1 MTTAA
6 ARLGGGNS
14 DALGEAEAAGLVR
27 LTGDGMEFCHP
38 LLRSVAYHAV
48 APAQRRAAHRVLA
61 EGAGRPQCRARGLAP
76 GGGRHRPGRGG
87 RRCAGCC
94 RRSAVSKGA
103 PLAAAA
109 AWERAAELSEA
120 AEAGAVRLAE
130 AAEAALNGGDLDR
143 VRRLTQTAP
152 AAGLSPFR
160 ARMLAVRGRLD
171 LLTGQMAAAQR
182 ELQESADQAADP
194 DPRLAVELLDQAVS
208 AAVDAGLYDRASWV
222 AEQMASLAGRS
233 DETARFLAD
242 LACGRLAWW
251 RGDPEHG
258 MHLISQAVSRL
269 EADPMLAS
277 SPERQSA
284 ICDAWCAAGDF
295 DRARPYSDRAIDLAR
310 STGALG
316 HLPTALSQAAFL
328 DKEMGRWTRTLAHA
342 SQALDLARATGQ
354 PLLACEMLVYMAE
367 VEAAQGREKD
377 CSQHALEADQVADE
391 LGVRWP
397 QLLARRSQALLEFSL
412 GRLEEAITHYDQ
424 LRRLAAR
431 WGIIHPYYS
440 PIPDLIE
447 AHAQAGPLIER
458 GSYSPNTSPRCPAT
472 RTRRPPPAP
481 PDAGESSPRVTSTI
495 TSRTRSP
502 CTSAVTSY
510 SSTHGRAWLTGS
522 GCAAPS
528 GAATPASSSALPSRS
543 STGSMPARGP
553 SGPEPSS
560 APAAKA

>member
-1 MTTAA
+1 MPSSRPGTWRRPPPARTRRPPAALDVAA
-6 ARLGGGNS
+6 AL
-14 DALGEAEAAGLVR
+14 
-27 LTGDGMEFCHP
+27 
-38 LLRSVAYHAV
+38 
-48 APAQRRAAHRVLA
+48 
-61 EGAGRPQCRARGLAP
+61 
-76 GGGRHRPGRGG
+76 
-87 RRCAGCC
+87 
-94 RRSAVSKGA
+94 AVSKGA

-120 AEAGAVRLAE
+120 AEAGAARLAE
-130 AAEAALNGGDLDR
+130 AAEAALTGGDLNR

-182 ELQESADQAADP
+182 ELQESADQAADL

-233 DETARFLAD
+233 DETPRFLAD

-258 MHLISQAVSRL
+258 MQLISQAVSRL
-269 EADPMLAS
+269 EADPTCSRQPRAPVRYLRCLVCCRGFRSRS
-277 SPERQSA
+277 SLQRPGYRP
-284 ICDAWCAAGDF
+284 GPRRR
-295 DRARPYSDRAIDLAR
+295 RARPPP
-310 STGALG
+310 
-316 HLPTALSQAAFL
+316 PTALSQAAFL

-367 VEAAQGREKD
+367 VEAAQGRGRS
-377 CSQHALEADQVADE
+377 CSQHTLEADQVADE

-447 AHAQAGPLIER
+447 AHAQALLIER

-481 PDAGESSPRVTSTI
+481 PDAGESSPQATSTI